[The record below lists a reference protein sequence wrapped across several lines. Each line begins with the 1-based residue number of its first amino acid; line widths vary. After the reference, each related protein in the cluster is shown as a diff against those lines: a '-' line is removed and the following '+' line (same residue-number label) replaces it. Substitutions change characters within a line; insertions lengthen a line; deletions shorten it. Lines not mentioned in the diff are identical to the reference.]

1 MSASEIVL
9 VVGMTIVTVA
19 VRYPVLALVSKA
31 NLPAWLLAALKFIP
45 PAVLTAIIV
54 PTLLAPTGGDFNF
67 SLSNDYLVAGL
78 ITVIVAWR
86 TQNVLLTL
94 AIGMAAMWGW
104 RLLMAWSPLL

>member
-1 MSASEIVL
+1 MSAGEIVL
-9 VVGMTIVTVA
+9 IVGMTIVTFA

-54 PTLLAPTGGDFNF
+54 PTLLAPSGYFNF
-67 SLSNDYLVAGL
+67 SFSNDYLIAGL

-86 TQNVLLTL
+86 TKNVLLTL
-94 AIGMAAMWGW
+94 AIGMAVMWGW
-104 RLLMAWSPLL
+104 RLLMAWSPIL